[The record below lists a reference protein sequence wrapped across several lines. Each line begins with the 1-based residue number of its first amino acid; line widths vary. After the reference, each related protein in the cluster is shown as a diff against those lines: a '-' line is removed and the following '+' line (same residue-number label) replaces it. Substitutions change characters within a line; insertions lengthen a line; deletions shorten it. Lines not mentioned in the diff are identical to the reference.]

1 MFILGFNEY
10 CAIHVSSH
18 ISTATGRALRRFLF
32 KVAVTALGFIMSLL
46 ALIYLIRFEIF
57 ALFLGPRT
65 DVTLPVYTAMNEFLS
80 VSLPFLLVDAFIL
93 LLTGVLRGCEITR
106 WPLALNLVGF
116 WLFGLIPQL
125 LLVKAWPSTPLVVWI
140 GMQTGF
146 IATALALTVFFF
158 KYSCAPGNERQPPGH
173 R

>member
-1 MFILGFNEY
+1 
-10 CAIHVSSH
+10 
-18 ISTATGRALRRFLF
+18 
-32 KVAVTALGFIMSLL
+32 
-46 ALIYLIRFEIF
+46 
-57 ALFLGPRT
+57 
-65 DVTLPVYTAMNEFLS
+65 MNEFLS

-125 LLVKAWPSTPLVVWI
+125 LLVNAWPSIPLVVWI

-146 IATALALTVFFF
+146 IATALGLTFFFF
-158 KYSCAPGNERQPPGH
+158 KYSCAPGNERQSPGH